1 MILISNFDSNFS
13 SFLELTTGSK
23 LKLIG
28 LLQSSFSKHVQTLK
42 LALSSSKNG
51 NNFESSEWRL
61 ACEMYLVIV
70 FKAVSAAE
78 SVGSDKSKAP
88 GGGASNLGIK
98 SKAATAS
105 TAFDCFDWGH
115 IKIALLENLKT
126 FASLNLGRIFESS
139 SDRESITNCIVKA
152 AHRILENPEN
162 VIKSLNTRKAALE
175 VLSECAKSQSYG
187 QGLKT
192 FMLQD
197 LIYAEHLAEPIAEL
211 MKLLYANEDSGC
223 AQTCEDVLKS
233 VGSQRFNSQEST
245 TSTKLA
251 AMFLAKFAAICPKE
265 ALRTLSLYIEQ
276 LDSEAY
282 ILRMTMVEVI
292 GVLIY
297 YLMTQEDRSDS
308 VKAQTKSLF
317 AALEERF
324 YDVNSFVRSKTLQI
338 CCDLSK

>member
-1 MILISNFDSNFS
+1 MISYLILVLILILS

-42 LALSSSKNG
+42 LALSNSK
-51 NNFESSEWRL
+51 NFESSEWRL
-61 ACEMYLVIV
+61 ACEMYSVIL

-78 SVGSDKSKAP
+78 SVGSDKSKTS
-88 GGGASNLGIK
+88 GGGTSNLGIK
-98 SKAATAS
+98 SKAVIAS
-105 TAFDCFDWGH
+105 TTFDWGH

-126 FASLNLGRIFESS
+126 FASLSLGRIFESS

-152 AHRILENPEN
+152 AHKILENPEN

-175 VLSECAKSQSYG
+175 VLSECAKSQGYG

-192 FMLQD
+192 FILQD

-223 AQTCEDVLKS
+223 AQTCEDILKS
-233 VGSQRFNSQEST
+233 VGSQRYNSQEST

-265 ALRTLSLYIEQ
+265 ALRTLSLFIEQ

-282 ILRMTMVEVI
+282 LLRMTMVEVI
-292 GVLIY
+292 GLLIY